1 MENIFRRFKP
11 PVRLPCSR
19 DRREARSR
27 GGSFTKFHEP
37 GFDYLCMPIL
47 YGYVEVLCTF
57 VGIFCF
63 FDGHFCKSGCQG
75 CEFGP
80 RHGHPHDGH
89 PVHHLGY
96 CFFSDII
103 FPKSRRYR
111 AMPGFSCCC
120 RVWPRACRSSFISR
134 LCRRARC
141 RGWLRLTNSVSSSR
155 FAFRSFS

>member
-1 MENIFRRFKP
+1 
-11 PVRLPCSR
+11 
-19 DRREARSR
+19 
-27 GGSFTKFHEP
+27 
-37 GFDYLCMPIL
+37 MPIL

-96 CFFSDII
+96 CFFFGHHLPEIKEIPRHAWVFLLLSGVATGLSWL
-103 FPKSRRYR
+103 FYFKALQTGEVSRV
-111 AMPGFSCCC
+111 APIDKLSVVITICLSFLFLKEPVSP
-120 RVWPRACRSSFISR
+120 RVVLGALLITAGSIVM
-134 LCRRARC
+134 L
-141 RGWLRLTNSVSSSR
+141 VK
-155 FAFRSFS
+155 